1 MVDSLINF
9 FVGLLSNDSTSESSQ
24 HALISFIVF
33 FICLVIIVAIIVSL
47 YRAGK
52 IIKEYTRSEYDKEQT
67 QSDYNSKIDE
77 TRDEIQKLSNALLKI
92 SASVDLSN
100 DRTRRD
106 IQELKQELQSTGY
119 LSNGCSYG
127 QDVCTEVTKLRD
139 DVVGPM
145 QEQVSLLITS
155 KKNEIK
161 QFITK
166 EYHYWMPRGVIDI
179 YSWEVIR
186 ERYAEYKSYNGNTFV
201 EGMVTELSQLKRICQ
216 VQNCRTEAMQKD
228 RDDIH
233 VHERPH
239 NVSQVLQQH
248 TIDETKEK

>member
-1 MVDSLINF
+1 MVDSIINF
-9 FVGLLSNDSTSESSQ
+9 FVGLLSNDSTSESSR

-33 FICLVIIVAIIVSL
+33 FVCLVIIIAIIVSL

-67 QSDYNSKIDE
+67 QSDYNNKIDS
-77 TRDEIQKLSNALLKI
+77 TRDEIQKLSDALLKI

-100 DRTRRD
+100 DRTRSD
-106 IQELKQELQSTGY
+106 IKDLKQQLENAGY
-119 LSNGCSYG
+119 LTNGCSYG
-127 QDVCTEVTKLRD
+127 QNVCAEVTKLRD
-139 DVVGPM
+139 DVVAPM
-145 QEQVSLLITS
+145 REQVSLLISS

-161 QFITK
+161 QFIIN
-166 EYHYWMPRGVIDI
+166 EYHHWMPRGEIDI

-216 VQNCRTEAMQKD
+216 VQNCQTEAMQRD

-239 NVSQVLQQH
+239 VSSQV
-248 TIDETKEK
+248 TNDKTTNN